1 MKRRLKYSLYA
12 VLALAAVAWGVDG
25 VIARF
30 RKDQFSTVRVDQVYA
45 ITNRWNNV
53 DYSIGDPQNE
63 RCVNAL
69 FPHSYSAP
77 CWYVKSHTL
86 NYVRGGN

>member
-12 VLALAAVAWGVDG
+12 VLALAVVAWGVDG
-25 VIARF
+25 LVAQHRT
-30 RKDQFSTVRVDQVYA
+30 DQFSTIRVDQVYA
-45 ITNRWNNV
+45 ITNRWNQV
-53 DYSIGDPQNE
+53 DYSIGDPQNQ

-69 FPHSYSAP
+69 FPHSGSIP

>member
-12 VLALAAVAWGVDG
+12 VSAVALIVYGLDEV
-25 VIARF
+25 VARF
-30 RKDQFSTVRVDQVYA
+30 RHDEFATVKVDQVYA
-45 ITNRWNNV
+45 ITNRWNQV
-53 DYSIGDPQNE
+53 DYSIGKAKNE

-69 FPHSYSAP
+69 FPHSGSAP
-77 CWYVKSHTL
+77 CWYVNGHTL